1 MIHNGDELETGVVRR
16 AGHRGQVR
24 AEPRGA
30 GRGGEIGYLQA
41 NLHAPPP
48 PMRLSYPGPRPWP
61 GTGRFTDSLSA
72 MASSPGARD
81 RPGPGPLPHPVTQN
95 GEMSAPVLKAE
106 TLVTTDG
113 VPIDA
118 IHLPGG

>member
-30 GRGGEIGYLQA
+30 VRGGEIGDLQA

-48 PMRLSYPGPRPWP
+48 PERLSYPGPPPWP
-61 GTGRFTDSLSA
+61 GDGPVHRFRCWRWHRL
-72 MASSPGARD
+72 
-81 RPGPGPLPHPVTQN
+81 PGPRPARAGPVTAS
-95 GEMSAPVLKAE
+95 GHAE
-106 TLVTTDG
+106 WGDER
-113 VPIDA
+113 IRA
-118 IHLPGG
+118 E